1 MLPTLQTH
9 LLETQLDQF
18 TYIQN
23 AWYWKKNLKIAQE
36 KNVIPCN
43 DGVHWRRKGYGATET
58 ETQSKVMKEKEN
70 QILELLAELSHTMQR
85 VKQPSIGFVHLSK
98 LLAMEESR
106 VSKKT

>member
-1 MLPTLQTH
+1 MIL
-9 LLETQLDQF
+9 
-18 TYIQN
+18 
-23 AWYWKKNLKIAQE
+23 KKNLKIAQE